1 MMQTNFENLDETEMI
16 YHHGFKLN
24 NSIKENM
31 YESLYLIEQFNCL
44 DELTI
49 DELDRLVNSI
59 QSLKR
64 IFKTL
69 LKKNNK

>member
-1 MMQTNFENLDETEMI
+1 MKTNFKSLDEIEMM
-16 YHHGFKLN
+16 YHHGFKLKQSN
-24 NSIKENM
+24 IENM

-44 DELTI
+44 DELSI
-49 DELDRLVNSI
+49 DELDRLANSI

-69 LKKNNK
+69 FRKK

>member
-1 MMQTNFENLDETEMI
+1 MMQTNFENLDEI
-16 YHHGFKLN
+16 QSINRHGFSLKKTL
-24 NSIKENM
+24 KENM
-31 YESLYLIEQFNCL
+31 YDSLYLIEQFDCL

>member
-1 MMQTNFENLDETEMI
+1 MMQPNFENLDEIQMI
-16 YHHGFKLN
+16 YHHGFSLKRT
-24 NSIKENM
+24 IEENM
-31 YESLYLIEQFNCL
+31 YDSLYLIEQFDCL